1 MAHHLPIDAPHPPD
15 SLSSCARADRRL
27 GHLQHL
33 VRHYGC
39 GLTTMVACYES
50 WSELVWLA
58 LAFRCTCLFGRL
70 GWFEL
75 CWADLSTVLR
85 HPRPLMLWL
94 VLHIPSR
101 LQAVLRAQ
109 PGGVGHQAARA
120 GAGGAHLRH
129 CLGRRPTPW
138 HEARF
143 RAPAGGGT
151 HLTTCSPEAA
161 LNLAASWWFEQ
172 PSDHPATLPACA
184 APNLVALH
192 LCPCAS
198 SCSSIVACLLAELNA
213 FKAES

>member
-1 MAHHLPIDAPHPPD
+1 MLLPLTWHANDAPHPPD
-15 SLSSCARADRRL
+15 SLSSCAPADRRL

-85 HPRPLMLWL
+85 HPRPLKLWL

-109 PGGVGHQAARA
+109 PGSVGHQAARA

-129 CLGRRPTPW
+129 CREWHHKLWLG
-138 HEARF
+138 AD
-143 RAPAGGGT
+143 
-151 HLTTCSPEAA
+151 C
-161 LNLAASWWFEQ
+161 
-172 PSDHPATLPACA
+172 PATPPTCA
-184 APNLVALH
+184 SPRLIPWL

-198 SCSSIVACLLAELNA
+198 ACSSIVARLMAELNA
-213 FKAES
+213 FKAEP